1 LEENDWRKIIQGLSV
16 VYLISFSIFYVV
28 DPFWIDLQIEN
39 KVGYLQ
45 MHLEQ
50 LYPEEPWVIAK
61 QLITFKR

>member
-1 LEENDWRKIIQGLSV
+1 MSV

-28 DPFWIDLQIEN
+28 DPYWIDLQIEN

-50 LYPEEPWVIAK
+50 QYPEVPWVIAK